1 MATAPNNWD
10 EVTKLFEA
18 AMQHDPALRPS
29 FLQQQCP
36 NARVRIEV
44 ERLLA
49 ENDQSRRAGGKLSV
63 EMTST
68 GLRVPEGEVLS
79 GRFRILTFIA
89 SGGMGAVYKAEDTRL
104 HRLVA
109 LKFLPE
115 TVAHDS
121 QSLSRFQREA
131 EAASA
136 LNHPNICT
144 IYDICEHNGSTFIAM
159 EFLDG
164 MTLGHRIGGCPLDLG
179 LLLSLAIDIA
189 GGLAAA
195 QAAAIVHRDIKPSNI
210 FVTKSGVAKILDFGV
225 AKITSRKISD
235 SDALASTKTL
245 LTSPGAAI
253 GTIAYMS
260 PEQVEG
266 KELDARSDLFSFGVV
281 LYEMAT
287 GQLPFRGE
295 SIGLIFKA
303 ILDQTPTPA
312 AGLNP
317 NLPCDLE
324 KIIDKCLEKNRAF
337 RYQHASE
344 VRTDLERIRRNRELK
359 GTSATVAVASAR
371 VLQAAAPKESEVGKS
386 AEVVA
391 MIKEP
396 DSKGLRQYLDE
407 EAISSVKS
415 DDVRERPFQLD
426 FPADT
431 SGNEKGAEISLRLD
445 SPDFEPPQQTK
456 KLRVPPHGDSAL
468 CTFLIRPKV
477 VGVLVANLELL
488 KGDEIVV
495 SRPIRTRAV
504 AESVPVAGGV
514 NVISIPLNILVHS
527 SVASLIVPQDGFS
540 EQLREAL
547 QRAAAISELSAP
559 DGKPPTDVAISPS
572 PVTGMPRKVETSTT
586 QDFATVFSAPAAKS
600 PLESPSEPASANSSE
615 PASEMSLQAPR
626 AAGSVRSSLH
636 KRLGAGGLAIILA
649 VVVVSWIALPRRVS
663 RDNNVQLAPVPPASP
678 GPPHEA
684 PNPPYSALALK
695 ASDIQLS
702 SMRIDFGSQPVGSKS
717 TSRTIKL
724 TSVSGRA
731 MTVAIQVSGTNREDF
746 VARSACSNLLPDAN
760 CSITVTFHPSG
771 KGTRTAKMMVFKDGQ
786 FEGTAADLAGTGT
799 Q

>member
-18 AMQHDPALRPS
+18 AIQHDPALRHS
-29 FLQQQCP
+29 FLQQCS
-36 NARVRIEV
+36 NASVRIEV

-49 ENDQSRRAGGKLSV
+49 EHDQSGRAR
-63 EMTST
+63 
-68 GLRVPEGEVLS
+68 GLPEGEVLA

-89 SGGMGAVYKAEDTRL
+89 GGGMGVVYKAEDLRL

-115 TVAHDS
+115 TIAHDS
-121 QSLSRFQREA
+121 QSLARFHREA
-131 EAASA
+131 EATSA

-164 MTLGHRIGGCPLDLG
+164 MTLGHRIAGRPPDMDF
-179 LLLSLAIDIA
+179 LLNLAIDVADGLDVAHAA
-189 GGLAAA
+189 G
-195 QAAAIVHRDIKPSNI
+195 IVHRDIKPSNI
-210 FVTKSGVAKILDFGV
+210 FVTKRGDAKILDFGV
-225 AKITSRKISD
+225 AKITSQKIPD

-281 LYEMAT
+281 LYEMTT
-287 GQLPFRGE
+287 GQAPFRGE

-312 AGLNP
+312 ARLNP
-317 NLPCDLE
+317 TLPSDLE

-344 VRTDLERIRRNRELK
+344 VRTDLERIKRSREFK
-359 GTSATVAVASAR
+359 GTSATAAVSSER

-391 MIKEP
+391 MIKEL
-396 DSKGLRQYLDE
+396 DSKGLRQYLDD
-407 EAISSVKS
+407 EAISSLKS

-426 FPADT
+426 FPAV
-431 SGNEKGAEISLRLD
+431 SGETKGVEISLRLD

-477 VGVLVANLELL
+477 VGDLVANLELL

-504 AESVPVAGGV
+504 AESVPIAGGV
-514 NVISIPLNILVHS
+514 NVISIPLNILVRS
-527 SVASLIVPQDGFS
+527 SVASLIVPEDLLPFFGTTESPQADLT
-540 EQLREAL
+540 Q
-547 QRAAAISELSAP
+547 ELSIQNQLQKQIRAP
-559 DGKPPTDVAISPS
+559 R
-572 PVTGMPRKVETSTT
+572 TGTPQRVEPGAFT
-586 QDFATVFSAPAAKS
+586 TVFSAKS
-600 PLESPSEPASANSSE
+600 PLQSQNKPTSANGSP
-615 PASEMSLQAPR
+615 PAPERSLQAPR
-626 AAGSVRSSLH
+626 VEDSAQPSWH
-636 KRLGAGGLAIILA
+636 KRLGLGALAIILA
-649 VVVVSWIALPRRVS
+649 VVVVSWIALPRRIS
-663 RDNNVQLAPVPPASP
+663 PDHNAQLAPVPPASRV
-678 GPPHEA
+678 PPHATASPESDSYAVSPPATNVSPGDYTLLA
-684 PNPPYSALALK
+684 PTPSTSNIRLRP
-695 ASDIQLS
+695 
-702 SMRIDFGSQPVGSKS
+702 MRVDFGSQRIGSAS
-717 TSRTIKL
+717 APRTIKL
-724 TSVSGRA
+724 TNVTGQAMAVTIQISGSS
-731 MTVAIQVSGTNREDF
+731 QKDF
-746 VARSACSNLLPDAN
+746 VATSACTNLFPSGSCL
-760 CSITVTFHPSG
+760 ITVTFRPSG
-771 KGTRTAKMMVFKDGQ
+771 KGARTARMMVFKDGQ
-786 FEGTAADLAGTGT
+786 LEPIAMDLAGTGI